1 MMRRVHLLCVLLAAA
16 LIGACS
22 AKPVLED
29 NFYRLTLGTPQ
40 VNPLA
45 AQTLPAGMQ
54 NGVIQVE
61 RFTADGLLGGRAIVF
76 SDSVRADVAQTYH
89 YDFWLEPP
97 TILLQSAL
105 TDTLRKAGVQ
115 KVVTPDLRIEP
126 DYTITGKIRA
136 FEQVRGNPGFV
147 RVQIELALSERASG
161 KLIMFK
167 SYSAE
172 PRTSGDGIRE
182 AVSRMSAGIDQI
194 YSEFLK
200 DLAAR

>member
-1 MMRRVHLLCVLLAAA
+1 MTNMLRLLVLVTGL
-16 LIGACS
+16 LTLGAC
-22 AKPVLED
+22 AARVVPED
-29 NFYRLTLGTPQ
+29 NFYRLTLGTP
-40 VNPLA
+40 PA
-45 AQTLPAGMQ
+45 AQNLLSGLAS
-54 NGVIQVE
+54 GVIQVE

-76 SDSVRADVAQTYH
+76 SDGAQSNVAQTYH

-105 TDTLRKAGVQ
+105 ADTLRKAGVQ

-136 FEQVRGNPGFV
+136 FEQVRSNPGFV
-147 RVQIELALSERASG
+147 RVQIELAVSERAGG

-167 SYSAE
+167 SYKAE
-172 PRTSGDGIRE
+172 PRTNGDGIRE
-182 AVSRMSAGIDQI
+182 AVSRMSAAIDQI

-200 DLAAR
+200 DIAAR

>member
-1 MMRRVHLLCVLLAAA
+1 MTNMLRLLVLVTGL
-16 LIGACS
+16 LTLGAC
-22 AKPVLED
+22 AARVVPED
-29 NFYRLTLGTPQ
+29 NFYRLTLGTP
-40 VNPLA
+40 PA
-45 AQTLPAGMQ
+45 AQNLLSGLAS
-54 NGVIQVE
+54 GVIQVE

-76 SDSVRADVAQTYH
+76 SDGAQSNVAQTYH

-105 TDTLRKAGVQ
+105 ADTLRKEGVQ

-136 FEQVRGNPGFV
+136 FEQVRSNPGFV
-147 RVQIELALSERASG
+147 RVQIELAVSERAGG

-167 SYSAE
+167 SYKAE
-172 PRTSGDGIRE
+172 PRTDGDGIRE
-182 AVSRMSAGIDQI
+182 AVSRMSAAIDQI

-200 DLAAR
+200 DIAAR

>member
-1 MMRRVHLLCVLLAAA
+1 MMRRFHLIAALLAAA

-22 AKPVLED
+22 AKPVIED
-29 NFYRLTLGTPQ
+29 NFYRLTLA
-40 VNPLA
+40 NPP
-45 AQTLPAGMQ
+45 TVRNLPAGLAG
-54 NGVIQVE
+54 GVIQVE

-76 SDSVRADVAQTYH
+76 SDSARADVAQTYH

-136 FEQVRGNPGFV
+136 FEQIRGNPGFV
-147 RVQIELALSERASG
+147 RVQIELAVTERSGG

-172 PRTSGDGIRE
+172 PRTNGDGIRE
-182 AVSRMSAGIDQI
+182 AVGRMSGAIDQI

>member
-1 MMRRVHLLCVLLAAA
+1 MMKMPRLILVLTGLLA
-16 LIGACS
+16 LSACS
-22 AKPVLED
+22 AKVVPED

-40 VNPLA
+40 ANPLA
-45 AQTLPAGMQ
+45 AQNLPAGLA
-54 NGVIQVE
+54 NGVIQVD

-76 SDSVRADVAQTYH
+76 SDGAQSNVAQTYH

-105 TDTLRKAGVQ
+105 ADTLRKAGVQ

-126 DYTITGKIRA
+126 DYTVTGKIRA

-147 RVQIELALSERASG
+147 RVQIELALSERAGG
-161 KLIMFK
+161 KLVMFK

-182 AVSRMSAGIDQI
+182 AVSRMSAAIDQI

>member
-1 MMRRVHLLCVLLAAA
+1 MTNMLRLLVLVTGL
-16 LIGACS
+16 LTLGAC
-22 AKPVLED
+22 AARVVPED
-29 NFYRLTLGTPQ
+29 NFYRLTLGTP
-40 VNPLA
+40 PA
-45 AQTLPAGMQ
+45 AQNLLSGLAS
-54 NGVIQVE
+54 GVIQVE

-76 SDSVRADVAQTYH
+76 SDGAQSNVAQTYH

-105 TDTLRKAGVQ
+105 ADTLRKAGVQ

-136 FEQVRGNPGFV
+136 FEQVRSNPGFV
-147 RVQIELALSERASG
+147 RVQIELAVSERAGG

-172 PRTSGDGIRE
+172 PRTDGDGIRE
-182 AVSRMSAGIDQI
+182 AVSRMSAAIDQI

-200 DLAAR
+200 DIAAR

>member
-1 MMRRVHLLCVLLAAA
+1 MMRRLRLLSVLLGIA
-16 LIGACS
+16 LLSACS

-29 NFYRLTLGTPQ
+29 NFYRLTLASPQ
-40 VNPLA
+40 PSQN
-45 AQTLPAGMQ
+45 LPAGMAS
-54 NGVIQVE
+54 GVIQVE
-61 RFTADGLLGGRAIVF
+61 RLTADGLLGGRAIVF
-76 SDSVRADVAQTYH
+76 SDSARADVAQTYH

-136 FEQVRGNPGFV
+136 FEQIRGNPGFV
-147 RVQIELALSERASG
+147 RVQIELAVTERSGG
-161 KLIMFK
+161 KLVMFK

-172 PRTSGDGIRE
+172 PRTSSDGIRE
-182 AVSRMSAGIDQI
+182 AVGKMSAAIDQI

>member
-1 MMRRVHLLCVLLAAA
+1 MKITRQLVKLAIMLALAA
-16 LIGACS
+16 CTP
-22 AKPVLED
+22 KVVPED
-29 NFYRLTLGTPQ
+29 NFYRLTLE
-40 VNPLA
+40 NPPA
-45 AQTLPAGMQ
+45 ARNLPANLA
-54 NGVIQVE
+54 NGVIQIE

-76 SDSVRADVAQTYH
+76 SNGARSNVAQTYH

-105 TDTLRKAGVQ
+105 ADTLRKAGVQ
-115 KVVTPDLRIEP
+115 KVVTPDLRIEA
-126 DYTITGKIRA
+126 DYIVAGKIRA

-147 RVQIELALSERASG
+147 RVQVELALSERGSG

-172 PRTSGDGIRE
+172 PRTNGDGIRE
-182 AVSRMSAGIDQI
+182 AVSTMSNALDEI